1 MKEGK
6 GQPVLI
12 LLIRWQWLSY
22 IRVHRLRVE
31 CGQGWSFS
39 RLYWKKVPWGP
50 LANTCSLPRVFLC
63 GWTTLLSPSF
73 SLSTPITFPVNTRKR
88 LAHPTP

>member
-1 MKEGK
+1 MKEGE
-6 GQPVLI
+6 GRPVLI
-12 LLIRWQWLSY
+12 ILIHWQWLSY
-22 IRVHRLRVE
+22 ICVHRLRVE

-73 SLSTPITFPVNTRKR
+73 SPHPSLSQSTPGNDLPN
-88 LAHPTP
+88 PTP